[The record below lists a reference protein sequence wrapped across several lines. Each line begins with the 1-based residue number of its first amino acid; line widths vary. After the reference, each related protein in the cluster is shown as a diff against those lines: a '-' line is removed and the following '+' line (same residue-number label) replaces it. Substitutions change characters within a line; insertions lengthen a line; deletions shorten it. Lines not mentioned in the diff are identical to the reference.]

1 MKIYI
6 SADIEGIASISTWQ
20 ESDMVAPK
28 EARDRMTQEV
38 RAACEAAFE
47 AGATEIM
54 VKDAHGYGKNI
65 RHEDLPAGVQLINGW
80 SNHPYNMVEGID
92 EDYDAVIFLGYHSSA
107 STHFSPLAHTL
118 DTNIAQIKINGEL
131 SSEFSIYATLTQILG
146 VPIIT
151 VTGDGGIIRDVM
163 EFDPMIETV
172 AVKEGFGGAMI
183 SNHPLFVY
191 EQIKEAVRKGIEKIG
206 QYKFEYPSAFTLEVS
221 FIKHKDAYKYSF
233 YPNAVQIDPH
243 TIKLVSENYFDIL
256 SFLVF
261 I

>member
-6 SADIEGIASISTWQ
+6 SADIEGISSISTWQ
-20 ESDMVAPK
+20 ESDMAAPK

-38 RAACEAAFE
+38 KAACEAAFQ
-47 AGATEIM
+47 AGATEVM

-65 RHEDLPAGVQLINGW
+65 RHEDLPVGVQLINGW

-92 EDYDAVIFLGYHSSA
+92 ETYDGVIFLGYHSGA

-118 DTNIAQIKINGEL
+118 DTNVAKIKVNGEI
-131 SSEFSIYATLTQILG
+131 SSEFSIYSTLTQILG
-146 VPIIT
+146 IPILT
-151 VTGDGGIIRDVM
+151 VTGDGGIIREVM

-172 AVKEGFGGAMI
+172 AVKEGFAGAMI
-183 SNHPLFVY
+183 SNHPKVVY
-191 EQIKEAVRKGIEKIG
+191 EQIKDSVKKGIEKIG
-206 QYKFEYPSAFTLEVS
+206 EYNFVYPSSYNMEVT
-221 FIKHKDAYKYSF
+221 FVRHKDAYKYSF
-233 YPNAVQIDPH
+233 YPGVEQIDAN
-243 TIKLVSENYFDIL
+243 TVRLKTENYFEIL